1 MVPAIAS
8 RYFFGRPPSLAA
20 ATLPGAFGWEPYGP
34 SRFGRRPAAAPWG
47 FFPRPVTNWP
57 YRTTYAPVYPG
68 YGWPAG
74 PAALPYGAWGPG
86 PYSPWALPAYFHPY
100 APALAAGPSPYA
112 GWLPAPATVP
122 VQVVSPVMPV
132 WYNQSHRPA
141 PEAWTQGAP
150 WAAPA
155 VMTLPAPPATGL
167 LAALSATAPLAA
179 EPGVEVTA
187 DVSSQI
193 FRETAA

>member
-8 RYFFGRPPSLAA
+8 RYFIGRPPSLAA
-20 ATLPGAFGWEPYGP
+20 ATLPGAFGWGPYGP
-34 SRFGRRPAAAPWG
+34 SRIGWRPAAAPWG

-68 YGWPAG
+68 YGWPVW
-74 PAALPYGAWGPG
+74 PTALPYGAP
-86 PYSPWALPAYFHPY
+86 PWALPAFFHPY
-100 APALAAGPSPYA
+100 APAFAAGPFPYG
-112 GWLPAPATVP
+112 GWLPAPPTVP

-132 WYNQSHRPA
+132 WYNQSYRPV
-141 PEAWTQGAP
+141 PEAWMQGAP

-155 VMTLPAPPATGL
+155 VMTLAAPP
-167 LAALSATAPLAA
+167 ATAPLAA

-187 DVSSQI
+187 EVAPQT
-193 FRETAA
+193 FRETAR